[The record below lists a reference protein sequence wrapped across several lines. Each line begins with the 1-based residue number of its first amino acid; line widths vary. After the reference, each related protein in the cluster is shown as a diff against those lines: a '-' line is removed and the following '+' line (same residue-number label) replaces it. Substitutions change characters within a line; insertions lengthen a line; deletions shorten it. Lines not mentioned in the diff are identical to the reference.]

1 MSKSL
6 DEALDY
12 CREAAREGQSF
23 DDIKAEVVRWNLDRE
38 QQKRVLLKADDYVYQ
53 VLIGKQEREKAL
65 NRMLVGGVLLAAGL
79 AILYVSDV
87 SSKIEYII
95 PFVAIFIGGWQL
107 KEGYKVYRQPIEI
120 TEESNFPQG
129 RNKFDRF

>member
-12 CREAAREGQSF
+12 CREAARAGQSF
-23 DDIKAEVVRWNLDRE
+23 DEIKAEVLRWNLEVDV
-38 QQKRVLLKADDYVYQ
+38 QKRVLLKADDYVYQ
-53 VLIGKQEREKAL
+53 VLIAKQEREKAV
-65 NRMLVGGVLLAAGL
+65 NRMLVGGVLLVAGL

-87 SSKIEYII
+87 SRKIEYLI
-95 PFVAIFIGGWQL
+95 PFIAIFIGGWQL
-107 KEGYKVYRQPIEI
+107 KEGYKIYRQPIEI
-120 TEESNFPQG
+120 TEASNFPRG